1 MKKDTKK
8 VQNKGSGK
16 KKILIAII
24 VVIIIIVVAFLVRF
38 FSYRASQVSTIKN
51 EAKALGN
58 TTINEE
64 LQVDITI
71 KTKNEYAVI
80 EQTMKDYINQIV
92 ELEKQG
98 EDVFKVEELEA
109 LMSQENLASDA
120 KEFTKSKETISNFKT
135 NVEQY
140 MNEAISLLDKEKFL
154 SMIDDKDISNYYKKL
169 YKDLINESG
178 LGKNLDK
185 SKETIQNEKKSLSEI
200 LDYYNELF
208 NYLSENQSYWFFSNG
223 LISFN
228 SQEKLDGYME
238 IVGKMKNLEE

>member
-8 VQNKGSGK
+8 VQKKGSGK
-16 KKILIAII
+16 KKILITII
-24 VVIIIIVVAFLVRF
+24 VVIIIIVVAFLIQF
-38 FSYRASQVSTIKN
+38 FSYRASQISIIKD
-51 EAKALGN
+51 EAEALG
-58 TTINEE
+58 TATINDE
-64 LQVDITI
+64 LQVDMTI
-71 KTKNEYAVI
+71 KTKDEYAVI

-98 EDVFKVEELEA
+98 EEVFKVEELEA

-120 KEFTKSKETISNFKT
+120 KEFTKSKETIANFKT

-154 SMIDDKDISNYYKKL
+154 SMIDDKDISEYYKKL
-169 YKDLINESG
+169 YKDLINESE
-178 LGKNLDK
+178 LGENLNK
-185 SKETIQNEKKSLSEI
+185 SRETLQNEKTSLSEI

-223 LISFN
+223 LIAFN
-228 SQEKLDGYME
+228 NQEKLDGYMQ
-238 IVGKMKNLEE
+238 IVAKMKNLEE